1 MHTTVFPLAIVL
13 HCVGAVVFFVQLPR
27 SDGIV
32 RPPSPPAP
40 HAPPM
45 PPSNPPMPPSSPSL
59 PPVEF
64 DIAAADNQFNVIASL
79 VLVAMSLLLIGMEK
93 AYRDAKEA
101 IERGDRTVGYGWLN
115 CVLRFV
121 PRRLLAAGYEYLAA
135 HSSLDERPVL
145 PAINLQRAALHDG
158 KLRRNLIKRERRRA
172 SLQAH
177 LIEAEEAEEMAA
189 EESLAMSSAEESAG
203 SSAQQAEMSAMSAAQ
218 RTEQSATQRAS
229 AVAAVN
235 LRHIEQLRGKRR
247 AQMRAGNGRFGTPPL
262 APAGDSAQGGDSGH
276 GRHNHSLTHMPHVG
290 RRHGSVHR
298 GVSFVMPIDASEEDA
313 PEDGGNLAHV
323 YGASQLGA
331 QLLRVQ
337 DAVQHGH
344 DQHNLTP
351 RSMAPCPLRAKRGA
365 REDSGAEGR
374 EAAAAARRPW
384 GRRTR
389 NGCEQA
395 RRIQW
400 EGGRG
405 DRDSV

>member
-1 MHTTVFPLAIVL
+1 
-13 HCVGAVVFFVQLPR
+13 
-27 SDGIV
+27 
-32 RPPSPPAP
+32 
-40 HAPPM
+40 
-45 PPSNPPMPPSSPSL
+45 
-59 PPVEF
+59 
-64 DIAAADNQFNVIASL
+64 
-79 VLVAMSLLLIGMEK
+79 MSLLLIGMEK

-247 AQMRAGNGRFGTPPL
+247 ARMRAGNGPSASRRWHQLETQ
-262 APAGDSAQGGDSGH
+262 PAGGSGH

-290 RRHGSVHR
+290 RRPRLGAQS
-298 GVSFVMPIDASEEDA
+298 VSFVMPIDASREDA
-313 PEDGGNLAHV
+313 PRTVATLPSVAHV
-323 YGASQLGA
+323 DQRYSCA
-331 QLLRVQ
+331 VQ

-344 DQHNLTP
+344 DQHASLTLAPWAP
-351 RSMAPCPLRAKRGA
+351 RPLRAKRGA
-365 REDSGAEGR
+365 RECRRRGSARAGRGCRRGAVGTTHKE
-374 EAAAAARRPW
+374 W
-384 GRRTR
+384 
-389 NGCEQA
+389 CEQA

-400 EGGRG
+400 EGGPG
-405 DRDSV
+405 DRDLCDR